1 MPVPNQ
7 PTRAH
12 VLAFDTSTEQLSA
25 AVNGP
30 SGPLTV
36 VVPGGAAAS
45 AALLPQ
51 VQRLLEQAQLRYADL
66 AAVAFGRGPGAF
78 TGLRTSCAVA
88 QGLSLGLGVPVL
100 PIDSLL
106 IVAEDARTQLNA
118 FPNFL
123 AKHAAQDAFDVAVA
137 MDARMQEAYAAAYRW
152 QQGSWSVLLA
162 PALYT
167 QAALSEALQAQAWHA
182 VAGSA
187 LGAFGQAITWPAGAV
202 CVAQEHDRAGALL
215 RLALSAFAAGKAVDA
230 DQALPLYL
238 RDKVAQTSA
247 EREAL
252 RAAA

>member
-1 MPVPNQ
+1 MSVSNQ
-7 PTRAH
+7 PTQAY

-25 AVNGP
+25 AVSGP
-30 SGPLTV
+30 DGPLTV

-51 VQRLLEQAQLRYADL
+51 LQRLLEQAQLCFADI
-66 AAVAFGRGPGAF
+66 AAIAFGRGPGAF

-106 IVAEDARTQLNA
+106 LVAEDARAQANGS
-118 FPNFL
+118 
-123 AKHAAQDAFDVAVA
+123 AKDSFDVAVA
-137 MDARMQEAYAAAYRW
+137 MDARMKEAYAAAYRW

-167 QAALSEALQAQAWHA
+167 QAALSEVLQARAWHA

-187 LGAFGQAITWPAGAV
+187 QGAFGEAVAWPTDAM

-215 RLALSAFAAGKAVDA
+215 RLALAAYAEARAVDA
-230 DQALPLYL
+230 EQALPLYL

-252 RAAA
+252 RATA